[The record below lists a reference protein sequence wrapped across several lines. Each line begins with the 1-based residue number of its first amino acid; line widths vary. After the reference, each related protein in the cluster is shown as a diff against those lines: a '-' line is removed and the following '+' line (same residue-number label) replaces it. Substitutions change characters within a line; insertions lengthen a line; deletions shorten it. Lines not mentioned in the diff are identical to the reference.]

1 MARARAGKGGGATGA
16 RGGRWIA
23 LVLVGFLLV
32 ASGVIWRRSYGFARA
47 RAVHEL
53 ERQRSALLAEQ
64 IRAEGAIRTA
74 RSRRV
79 LLPLAESRLGMKVP
93 SDSQVIYIP
102 RPRLPAPPP
111 SPPQ

>member
-1 MARARAGKGGGATGA
+1 MARAKGGKGAGIAG
-16 RGGRWIA
+16 GGRGPWIA
-23 LVLVGFLLV
+23 LLLVGFLLV

-47 RAVHEL
+47 RALHEL
-53 ERQRSALLAEQ
+53 ERQRAALLAEQ

-102 RPRLPAPPP
+102 RPSLPAPPP
-111 SPPQ
+111 SPTP

>member
-1 MARARAGKGGGATGA
+1 MARATGGKGDGATGA

-23 LVLVGFLLV
+23 LLLVGFLLV

-53 ERQRSALLAEQ
+53 ERRRSALLAEQ

-111 SPPQ
+111 APAQ